1 MLIIM
6 LKFSLQQI
14 YNALTLGFDAK
25 FLEVINENPS
35 YYKIMNKT
43 DALNKISQ
51 TIRDILRRSRVDQK
65 KQVTKNRPANEK
77 SIKQA
82 EAMEKL
88 DLDKDLVIQ
97 SLLHLKSDPILK
109 GGGQIGYAFK
119 NREIGYVDQYLL

>member
-1 MLIIM
+1 M

-109 GGGQIGYAFK
+109 GGGS
-119 NREIGYVDQYLL
+119 NRICI

>member
-1 MLIIM
+1 M

-109 GGGQIGYAFK
+109 GGGGK
-119 NREIGYVDQYLL
+119 